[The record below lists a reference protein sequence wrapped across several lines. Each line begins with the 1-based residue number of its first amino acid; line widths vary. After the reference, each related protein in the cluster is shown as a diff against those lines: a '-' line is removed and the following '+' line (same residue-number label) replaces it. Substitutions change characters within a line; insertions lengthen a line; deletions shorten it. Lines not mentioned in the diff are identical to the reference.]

1 MYNAGM
7 RPSFNPYGKK
17 SHSSDY
23 GTYFNLLYYYVEK
36 FEAQPSIYEFSVPI
50 KKSTI
55 ENLEKIGAKRVFE
68 CNSERLFSGDLV
80 VDGTEFCYEFEDALV
95 HLFRRESPLSR
106 LEYMHEKDEEDE
118 DDLDVPHP
126 EEKDFVHFRCRIVY
140 QNEETLERLKSVIER
155 DTEQKKKG
163 NIYLLCS
170 MDGMLTLQRF
180 DIKLPSKEIDLEMN
194 YGKEA
199 SDKFKK
205 VISHLS
211 HNKNGLVLLS
221 GDPGTGKSTFIKYLT
236 TKTSRKV
243 IYISSAAAEQLTNP
257 DFLSFIMRHRNC
269 VLLLEDA
276 EKVLRSRSSQ
286 DNEAISNILNIT
298 DGILGDCLNIMVIAT
313 FNIDRDNIDPALVR
327 KGRLLLE
334 HHFKALPEQSANA
347 ILDKMGTR
355 KKASGPMTLAEIYNP
370 DDNFHE
376 EEERRK
382 VGF

>member
-1 MYNAGM
+1 MK
-7 RPSFNPYGKK
+7 PSFNPYGKK
-17 SHSSDY
+17 SNSHDY

-36 FEAQPSIYEFSVPI
+36 FEAQPSVYEFSVPI

-68 CNSERLFSGDLV
+68 CNSERLFSGELLV
-80 VDGTEFCYEFEDALV
+80 EGTEVCYELEDSLV
-95 HLFRRESPLSR
+95 YLFRRESLLSR
-106 LEYMHEKDEEDE
+106 LEYIQDKDEEDE
-118 DDLDVPHP
+118 DESDVQPP
-126 EEKDFVHFRCRIVY
+126 EEKDFVHFRCRIAY
-140 QNEETLERLKSVIER
+140 KNEETLERLKSVIER

-205 VISHLS
+205 VINHLS

-334 HHFKALPEQSANA
+334 HHFKALPEESANV
-347 ILDKMGTR
+347 LLEKMGVGR
-355 KKASGPMTLAEIYNP
+355 KASGPMTLAEIYNP
-370 DDNFHE
+370 DENFHE

>member
-347 ILDKMGTR
+347 ILDKMCTR

>member
-1 MYNAGM
+1 M

>member
-221 GDPGTGKSTFIKYLT
+221 GDPGTGKSTFI
-236 TKTSRKV
+236 
-243 IYISSAAAEQLTNP
+243 
-257 DFLSFIMRHRNC
+257 
-269 VLLLEDA
+269 
-276 EKVLRSRSSQ
+276 
-286 DNEAISNILNIT
+286 
-298 DGILGDCLNIMVIAT
+298 
-313 FNIDRDNIDPALVR
+313 
-327 KGRLLLE
+327 
-334 HHFKALPEQSANA
+334 
-347 ILDKMGTR
+347 
-355 KKASGPMTLAEIYNP
+355 
-370 DDNFHE
+370 
-376 EEERRK
+376 
-382 VGF
+382 

>member
-1 MYNAGM
+1 M
-7 RPSFNPYGKK
+7 RTSFNPYGKK
-17 SHSSDY
+17 SLSHDY

-36 FEAQPSIYEFSVPI
+36 FETQPSIYEFSVPI

-55 ENLEKIGAKRVFE
+55 ENLDKIGAKRVFE
-68 CNSERLFSGDLV
+68 CSSERLFSGELI
-80 VDGTEFCYEFEDALV
+80 VDGTEICYEFEDALV
-95 HLFRRESPLSR
+95 YLFRRESLLSR
-106 LEYMHEKDEEDE
+106 LEYMHEREEEEDE
-118 DDLDVPHP
+118 DGTEAQPP
-126 EEKDFVHFRCRIVY
+126 EEKDFVYYRCRIAY
-140 QNEETLERLKSVIER
+140 QNDKTLEKLKSAIER

-163 NIYLLCS
+163 NIYLLCN
-170 MDGMLTLQRF
+170 MDGMLGLQRF
-180 DIKLPSKEIDLEMN
+180 DIKLPSNDIDLEMN
-194 YGKEA
+194 YGSEA
-199 SDKFKK
+199 SEKFKK
-205 VISHLS
+205 VVNHLS
-211 HNKNGLVLLS
+211 RNKNGLVLLS

-257 DFLSFIMRHRNC
+257 DFLSFIMRHRNA

-334 HHFKALPEQSANA
+334 HHFKALPEEAAN
-347 ILDKMGTR
+347 ILLDKMETGR
-355 KKASGPMTLAEIYNP
+355 KASGPMTLAEIYNP